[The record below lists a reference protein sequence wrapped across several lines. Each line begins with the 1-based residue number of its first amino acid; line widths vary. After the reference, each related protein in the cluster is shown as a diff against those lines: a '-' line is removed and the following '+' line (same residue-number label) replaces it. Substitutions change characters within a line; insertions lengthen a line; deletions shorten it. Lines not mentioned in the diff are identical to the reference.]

1 MMCLEN
7 GLPNYGNRIG
17 REGKKG
23 KKRKRIFLQKR
34 KGKIFF
40 LGGYPVILVCV

>member
-17 REGKKG
+17 RGG
-23 KKRKRIFLQKR
+23 KKREKEKEKFFAKAKREN
-34 KGKIFF
+34 FF
-40 LGGYPVILVCV
+40 FWAVTLLF